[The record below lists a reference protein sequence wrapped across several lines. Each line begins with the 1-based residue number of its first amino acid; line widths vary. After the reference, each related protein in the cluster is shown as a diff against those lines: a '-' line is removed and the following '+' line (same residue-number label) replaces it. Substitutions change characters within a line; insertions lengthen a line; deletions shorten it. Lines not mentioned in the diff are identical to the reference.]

1 MRYDVV
7 IIGSGF
13 GGLVCAHLLAKA
25 GKRVLV
31 LERQQQP
38 GGCIQS
44 YQRKG
49 QAFDTGLHYVG
60 GLGEGQT
67 LNRIFSHLG
76 LMKLPWHHLDSEGF
90 DLVTIGDETFAFA
103 EGYDH
108 FVEKLSARFPQ
119 ERKALQQYV
128 QTLRESEAV
137 AFGSNDAYRLFG
149 VSAYDRKNKF
159 S

>member
-76 LMKLPWHHLDSEGF
+76 LLTSCPYVSLRREELYNNMCRRFRNLRLCL
-90 DLVTIGDETFAFA
+90 LVPMMPI
-103 EGYDH
+103 
-108 FVEKLSARFPQ
+108 VCS
-119 ERKALQQYV
+119 
-128 QTLRESEAV
+128 
-137 AFGSNDAYRLFG
+137 
-149 VSAYDRKNKF
+149 VSVPMII
-159 S
+159 